1 MSHILDNPI
10 ELANWRRRLFEL
22 REEIV
27 LPQSE
32 WHVLWP
38 YIDNLWVERNAGR
51 NKDRKQFNCRIWRND
66 GEQKTGAGKRNRARR
81 NVEPCG
87 MKMYVTKKDGG
98 VVISRFTGRNTE
110 TLEHHHDLEYM
121 DKIKTPSAIM
131 RIAAEQIANGKTPA
145 EAVAEMKTKK
155 VVRALEETSGLH
167 LDSNRVRNAYKTF
180 KQHDENAFKVS
191 SRSTITLPPTIIET
205 SLTDPALMAP
215 LGMRVSCQCG
225 VVSFQTPT
233 QTPLDVYHCHCLEC
247 RKQSASAFGTSAI
260 FPAQGLFPLSSFL
273 VAKLSC
279 FTRPTKSGG
288 SMACYFCSTCGVR
301 LFHRGRD
308 VHGIDK
314 STVSIK
320 GGCVEGL
327 EWNVG
332 KHIYTRSAVIP
343 IPPGAEQWRE
353 SPEPESR
360 PTLSNMVKDNEKAP
374 VLLPD
379 FPDLPFPQN

>member
-1 MSHILDNPI
+1 MSHILDNPT
-10 ELANWRRRLFEL
+10 ELAAWRHRLFEL
-22 REEIV
+22 SEEIV
-27 LPQSE
+27 LPQSD
-32 WHVLWP
+32 WDVLWP

-66 GEQKTGAGKRNRARR
+66 GEQKTGAGKRNRPRR
-81 NVEPCG
+81 NVQPCG

-98 VVISRFTGRNTE
+98 VVISRFKGRTTE

-145 EAVAEMKTKK
+145 EAVAEMKTKQ

-180 KQHDENAFKVS
+180 KQHEENA
-191 SRSTITLPPTIIET
+191 SRTPRRLTMAPPIQEPPT
-205 SLTDPALMAP
+205 DPGLMAP

-225 VVSFQTPT
+225 SVSFGTPT
-233 QTPLDVYHCHCLEC
+233 QIPLDVYHCHCLEC

-260 FPAQGLFPLSSFL
+260 FPAQGLFPLSPDL
-273 VAKLSC
+273 AAKLSY
-279 FTRPTKSGG
+279 FIRPTKSGG
-288 SMACYFCSTCGVR
+288 SMACYFCSACGVR
-301 LFHRGRD
+301 VFHRSRD
-308 VHGIDK
+308 AHGIEK
-314 STVSIK
+314 PTVSIK

-327 EWNVG
+327 DWTIG
-332 KHIYTRSAVIP
+332 KHIYTRSAIVP

-353 SPEPESR
+353 SPEPENR
-360 PTLSNMVKDNEKAP
+360 PTLSNMVKDDEKAP

-379 FPDLPFPQN
+379 FPDLPFS